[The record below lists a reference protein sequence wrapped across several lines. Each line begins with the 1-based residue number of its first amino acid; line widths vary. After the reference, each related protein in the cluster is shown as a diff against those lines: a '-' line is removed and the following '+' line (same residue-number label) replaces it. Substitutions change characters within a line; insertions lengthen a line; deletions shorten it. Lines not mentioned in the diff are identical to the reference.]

1 MSMSDPVCDRCH
13 MPARRPH
20 VMTPV
25 LLGDIYRPNE
35 WHDFF
40 LVVGGGS
47 AALTG
52 LVFVAMS
59 INLYIIFR
67 DPTHRSRAVGTLTGF
82 VAAFLI
88 CALALMGGQNH
99 VAIGSEWLVVSA
111 VAGYVYVYGFVRALT
126 KGTSGIGLNRLR
138 FAGGTAC
145 YLAQAI
151 GSLLLIAGYIG
162 GLYVAAVAMVTFFVF
177 MISGAWLL
185 LVGVHEDQGL
195 LGATQDVAAPDA
207 TRNQP

>member
-1 MSMSDPVCDRCH
+1 
-13 MPARRPH
+13 
-20 VMTPV
+20 MTPV
-25 LLGDIYRPNE
+25 GDIYRPNE

-40 LVVGGGS
+40 LMVGGAS
-47 AALTG
+47 AALIG

-82 VAAFLI
+82 GAAFLI

-99 VAIGSEWLVVSA
+99 VAVGCEWLVVSA
-111 VAGYVYVYGFVRALT
+111 IAGYVYVYGYVKART
-126 KGTSGIGLNRLR
+126 RGTSSIGLNRLR
-138 FAGGTAC
+138 LAGGTAC
-145 YLAQAI
+145 YLAQVI
-151 GSLLLIAGYIG
+151 GSVVLIAGYVS
-162 GLYVAAVAMVTFFVF
+162 GLYVAAVSMMTFFVF

-185 LVGVHEDQGL
+185 LLGVHQDQKVL
-195 LGATQDVAAPDA
+195 ETTPDA

>member
-1 MSMSDPVCDRCH
+1 
-13 MPARRPH
+13 
-20 VMTPV
+20 
-25 LLGDIYRPNE
+25 
-35 WHDFF
+35 
-40 LVVGGGS
+40 
-47 AALTG
+47 
-52 LVFVAMS
+52 MS

-145 YLAQAI
+145 YLAQVI
-151 GSLLLIAGYIG
+151 GSVLLIAGYIG
-162 GLYVAAVAMVTFFVF
+162 GLYVAAVRDGDLLRVHDLRCLVAPRRSARG
-177 MISGAWLL
+177 SGASRS
-185 LVGVHEDQGL
+185 D
-195 LGATQDVAAPDA
+195 
-207 TRNQP
+207 TRRSSTRRYAESTMTKS

>member
-1 MSMSDPVCDRCH
+1 
-13 MPARRPH
+13 
-20 VMTPV
+20 
-25 LLGDIYRPNE
+25 
-35 WHDFF
+35 
-40 LVVGGGS
+40 
-47 AALTG
+47 
-52 LVFVAMS
+52 
-59 INLYIIFR
+59 
-67 DPTHRSRAVGTLTGF
+67 
-82 VAAFLI
+82 
-88 CALALMGGQNH
+88 MGGQNH

-126 KGTSGIGLNRLR
+126 RGTSGIGLNRLR

-145 YLAQAI
+145 YLEGHRFTAPHR
-151 GSLLLIAGYIG
+151 
-162 GLYVAAVAMVTFFVF
+162 GLHRRPVRCRSRVLVTFFVF